1 MENGNEVSWEIYQ
14 IGEPKPYAW
23 SWRCRDAH
31 GIVRRGDVMYS
42 TMEQAIDDAVA
53 HGMRKPPSPISAS

>member
-1 MENGNEVSWEIYQ
+1 MENGNEVAWEIYE
-14 IGEPKPYAW
+14 IGEPKPYGW
-23 SWRCRDAH
+23 SWRCRTAD
-31 GIVRRGDVMYS
+31 GIVRRSDVMYS